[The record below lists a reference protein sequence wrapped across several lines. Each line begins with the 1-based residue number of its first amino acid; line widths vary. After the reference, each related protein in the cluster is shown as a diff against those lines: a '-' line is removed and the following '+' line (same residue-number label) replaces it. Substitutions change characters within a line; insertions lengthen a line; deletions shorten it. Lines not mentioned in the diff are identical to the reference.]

1 MSKIRVYDRRSTG
14 YANANKEYLKYI
26 ATRPGVDL
34 TPMSDNYVYT
44 KYIAERP
51 HSSGLWGNFDVS
63 DYLQVARDIY
73 DIGQQHSTIYR
84 TIVSLSEHDA
94 KALGYDQKDKWVS
107 LVNQAMPDIGK
118 QFGID
123 VKDLKYAAAFHREE
137 THPHCHIM
145 FWSSAENQ
153 VKRNYISVRQQHEC
167 REAFAR
173 VAFEEERRQLVAEK
187 TALRDLLIAETKSGV
202 QELFNT
208 KKLGIWPGRTDS
220 TDLQRLGDMLLD
232 LRSSLPPS
240 GKRYYKYM
248 PADVKVKIDR
258 ITDDILERRDC
269 KKQYKEYLEK
279 SKTISRLGYSSTEQR
294 AQAVQ
299 NRAETDLK
307 TRLGN
312 IVLSSIK
319 DLERFH
325 LIDEQQKT
333 VVSHAAFTA
342 SNSSTRS
349 GTPGV
354 PEHKSAF
361 QNDSIRKAHENVT
374 ASRAPSVAYTLI
386 AAILAD
392 LQTRNNDRDWDLNRL
407 MHKAV
412 KKRKK
417 KHTLWHDPESSLR

>member
-1 MSKIRVYDRRSTG
+1 M
-14 YANANKEYLKYI
+14 
-26 ATRPGVDL
+26 
-34 TPMSDNYVYT
+34 
-44 KYIAERP
+44 
-51 HSSGLWGNFDVS
+51 
-63 DYLQVARDIY
+63 
-73 DIGQQHSTIYR
+73 
-84 TIVSLSEHDA
+84 
-94 KALGYDQKDKWVS
+94 
-107 LVNQAMPDIGK
+107 
-118 QFGID
+118 
-123 VKDLKYAAAFHREE
+123 
-137 THPHCHIM
+137 
-145 FWSSAENQ
+145 
-153 VKRNYISVRQQHEC
+153 KRNYISVRQQHEC

-173 VAFEEERRQLVAEK
+173 VAFEEERRQLVTEK

-208 KKLGIWPGRTDS
+208 EKLGIWPGRTDS

-232 LRSSLPPS
+232 LRASLPPS

-248 PADVKVKIDR
+248 LADVKVKIDR

-294 AQAVQ
+294 SQTVQ

-333 VVSHAAFTA
+333 VVSPAA
-342 SNSSTRS
+342 S

-392 LQTRNNDRDWDLNRL
+392 LQTRNHDRDWDQNRL

-417 KHTLWHDPESSLR
+417 KHQLWHDPESSLR